1 MTILIAV
8 PISLLAPT
16 RLADYTG
23 KQFERKNIDE
33 LDTLPDIVSQL
44 LNRNNLAK
52 TNRHITQKQKRAM
65 DDLHSSYKFIGHC
78 PLSWRRDR
86 ITNPILSVALS
97 SETYISKFACR
108 TSMGYDLECF
118 TVLTLASCCSLLSCI

>member
-1 MTILIAV
+1 LIILIAV

-78 PLSWRRDR
+78 PLSWRRER
-86 ITNPILSVALS
+86 LSNLHIQ
-97 SETYISKFACR
+97 EIS
-108 TSMGYDLECF
+108 
-118 TVLTLASCCSLLSCI
+118 